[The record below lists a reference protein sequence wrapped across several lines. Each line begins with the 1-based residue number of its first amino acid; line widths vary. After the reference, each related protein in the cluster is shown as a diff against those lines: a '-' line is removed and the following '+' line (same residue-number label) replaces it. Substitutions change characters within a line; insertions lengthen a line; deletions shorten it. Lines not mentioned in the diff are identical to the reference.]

1 MREYRIF
8 LCYDRRML
16 YVIVGPTGSGKTDV
30 ALKLADFYH
39 APIINADAFQI
50 YQEMDIGTAKIDK
63 NGEEYKKHFLLD
75 IVKPDQSYSVKQ
87 YQEDFRKVYIK
98 LKKDYKDIVVCGGT
112 GLYIKAA
119 LYDYAFENE
128 EEADISDLE
137 NMSNEELATLLKELD
152 PKALETIHVNNRK
165 RVIRA
170 IQIARTHDLNKSESI
185 DKQEHKLFFDEEV
198 KFLFLNPNRESLY
211 EHINKRVDIMF
222 EKGLLDEVKGLLN
235 KYQLS
240 NTAKAAIGY
249 KEAIDYLED
258 KCTLEECKELIKKRT
273 RNYAKRQ
280 VTFFKHQLP
289 CKEYASKEELLKE
302 FIHE

>member
-1 MREYRIF
+1 
-8 LCYDRRML
+8 ML
-16 YVIVGPTGSGKTDV
+16 YVIVGPTGSGKTDI
-30 ALKLADFYH
+30 ALKLADFYR

-50 YQEMDIGTAKIDK
+50 YEDMNIGTAKIEKGSD
-63 NGEEYKKHFLLD
+63 GYKKHYLLD
-75 IVKPDQSYSVKQ
+75 IVKPNQSYSVKQ
-87 YQEDFRKVYIK
+87 YQEDFRNIYLK
-98 LKKDYKDIVVCGGT
+98 LKKDYENIVICGGT

-119 LYDYAFENE
+119 LYDYAFEDE
-128 EEADISDLE
+128 GDVDISDLE
-137 NMSNEELATLLKELD
+137 NMSNEELANLLKELD

-185 DKQEHKLFFDEEV
+185 EKQSHVLYFKDEEV
-198 KFLFLNPNRESLY
+198 KFLFLNPNREVLY
-211 EHINKRVDIMF
+211 ENINKRVNIMF
-222 EKGLLDEVKGLLN
+222 EKGLVDEVKDLLK

-249 KEAIDYLED
+249 KEVIAYLNNEYS
-258 KCTLEECKELIKKRT
+258 LEECKELIKKRS

-289 CKEYASKEELLKE
+289 CKEYASKEELLKDVIYE
-302 FIHE
+302 

>member
-1 MREYRIF
+1 
-8 LCYDRRML
+8 ML
-16 YVIVGPTGSGKTDV
+16 IVIVGPTGSGKTDI

-50 YQEMDIGTAKIDK
+50 YQDMDIGTAKIDK
-63 NGEEYKKHFLLD
+63 GSDEYKKHYLLD
-75 IVKPDQSYSVKQ
+75 IVKPNQSYSVKQ
-87 YQEDFRKVYIK
+87 YQEDFRNIYQK
-98 LKKDYKDIVVCGGT
+98 LKKDFKDIIVCGGT

-119 LYDYAFENE
+119 LYDYAFEDE

-137 NMSNEELATLLKELD
+137 NMSNEELANLLKELD
-152 PKALETIHVNNRK
+152 SKALETIHINNRK

-170 IQIARTHDLNKSESI
+170 IQIARTHNTNKSESI
-185 DKQEHKLFFDEEV
+185 EKQMHVLYFKDEEV
-198 KFLFLNPNRESLY
+198 KFLFLNPNREMLY
-211 EHINKRVDIMF
+211 ENINKRVDIMF
-222 EKGLLDEVKGLLN
+222 EKGLVDEVKGLLN

-249 KEAIDYLED
+249 KEVIDYLEG
-258 KCTLEECKELIKKRT
+258 KCALDECKELIKKRS

-289 CKEYASKEELLKE
+289 CKEYASKEELLKDM
-302 FIHE
+302 IHE

>member
-1 MREYRIF
+1 
-8 LCYDRRML
+8 ML
-16 YVIVGPTGSGKTDV
+16 IVIVGPTGSGKTSL
-30 ALKLADFYH
+30 ALTLAKEYN
-39 APIINADAFQI
+39 APIINGDAFQI
-50 YQEMDIGTAKIDK
+50 YQEMDIGTAKVERDS
-63 NGEEYKKHFLLD
+63 EDYKKHYLLD
-75 IVKPDQSYSVKQ
+75 IVKADQSYSVKQ
-87 YQEDFRKVYIK
+87 YQEDFRNIYLK
-98 LKKDYKDIVVCGGT
+98 LKKNFKDIIVCGGT

-119 LYDYAFENE
+119 LYDYAFEDE
-128 EEADISDLE
+128 EEADISDLV
-137 NMSNEELATLLKELD
+137 NMSNEELANLLKELD

-198 KFLFLNPNRESLY
+198 KFLFLNPNREALY
-211 EHINKRVDIMF
+211 EGINKRVDIMF
-222 EKGLLDEVKGLLN
+222 EKGLIDEVKYLLN

-249 KEAIDYLED
+249 KEVIEYLEG
-258 KCTLEECKELIKKRT
+258 KCSLEECKELIKKRS

-289 CKEYASKEELLKE
+289 CKEYASKEEVLKD
-302 FIHE
+302 IVHE